1 MLKIQSW
8 KGIHVFC
15 NFSKRK
21 TSTENK
27 ASIYKHFR
35 THFESYYKQEQ
46 TFKKQIMYKKEQNAN
61 SLICMLREINH

>member
-1 MLKIQSW
+1 MLKIQLW

-15 NFSKRK
+15 DFPKRK

-27 ASIYKHFR
+27 ASIYKYFR
-35 THFESYYKQEQ
+35 TYFESYYKQEQ
-46 TFKKQIMYKKEQNAN
+46 TFKKQIMYKKEQNDN